1 MELEFIIRIGV
12 CLFLSILIGSER
24 QYRNGVVGLRTNVL
38 VVIGSFMFNYVTF
51 GVSGNHDFT
60 RMGAGIVSGIG
71 FLGAGIII
79 QENNRVKGLNTAA
92 TLWCVSAI
100 GVLSSSG
107 MLFEASVGTFLVLF
121 SNIIFRLISF
131 FVMDKIKK
139 KSKEK
144 CILRVSCTRAIEGS
158 ICQTLSRYIEQH
170 NLDLVRMDKDE
181 VTKSEV
187 KLVVT
192 IITSRSEEVDN
203 LVKGLSSEVAL
214 LHFLGNIVNIIN
226 QIIKMVLQK
235 NKCLCYNI

>member
-38 VVIGSFMFNYVTF
+38 VAIGSFMFNYVAF

-60 RMGAGIVSGIG
+60 RMGAGIVSGMG

-100 GVLSSSG
+100 GVLTSSG
-107 MLFEASVGTFLVLF
+107 MLFESCVGTFLVLF
-121 SNIIFRLISF
+121 SNIILRLISF
-131 FVMDKIKK
+131 FVMNKIKNK
-139 KSKEK
+139 LKEK
-144 CILRVSCTRAIEGS
+144 CILRVSCTRTIEGS
-158 ICQTLSRYIEQH
+158 ICQTLSSYIEQH
-170 NLDLVRMDKDE
+170 NLNLISMNKDE
-181 VTKSEV
+181 MTKDEV

-192 IITSRSEEVDN
+192 IITSRPDEVDN
-203 LVKGLSSEVAL
+203 LVKALSAEIGVTSLSWKHSKYYQADNEDDTSEE
-214 LHFLGNIVNIIN
+214 
-226 QIIKMVLQK
+226 
-235 NKCLCYNI
+235 

>member
-38 VVIGSFMFNYVTF
+38 VAIGSFMFNYVTF

-100 GVLSSSG
+100 GVLSSSIYTIVSSS
-107 MLFEASVGTFLVLF
+107 L
-121 SNIIFRLISF
+121 SF
-131 FVMDKIKK
+131 
-139 KSKEK
+139 
-144 CILRVSCTRAIEGS
+144 
-158 ICQTLSRYIEQH
+158 
-170 NLDLVRMDKDE
+170 
-181 VTKSEV
+181 
-187 KLVVT
+187 
-192 IITSRSEEVDN
+192 
-203 LVKGLSSEVAL
+203 
-214 LHFLGNIVNIIN
+214 
-226 QIIKMVLQK
+226 
-235 NKCLCYNI
+235 